1 MLVTTQKTVSV
12 YGDSI
17 STLAGVSPEDGVFY
31 DPNFAR
37 NTGVSSAED
46 TWWMKVIR
54 GLGASLLV
62 NNSYAGSTVCRNGYQ
77 AASTPWRI
85 AKLRKGDLLPDY
97 ILIYSGLNDVAFYR
111 SPDEFY
117 MDYASMLAQMKEA
130 YPQTEICCGTLCQG
144 FLNNPNWPLF
154 VNLKE
159 CRPLSL
165 YNEGIRRAVHE
176 SGCRL
181 ADLADFEQAYSSID
195 GVHPD
200 AKGMELLAGLWLRS
214 LLP

>member
-1 MLVTTQKTVSV
+1 MLITTQKTVSI

-31 DPNFAR
+31 DPNYAR

-62 NNSYAGSTVCRNGYQ
+62 NNSYAGSTICRNGYQ

-111 SPDEFY
+111 TPDEFY
-117 MDYASMLAQMKEA
+117 EHYASMLTQMKET
-130 YPQTEICCGTLCQG
+130 YPQTEIYCGTLCHG
-144 FLNNPNWPLF
+144 FLNNPDWPLF
-154 VNLKE
+154 VNLKD
-159 CRPLSL
+159 CLPLSL
-165 YNEGIRRAVHE
+165 YNEGIRRAAHE
-176 SGCRL
+176 TGCGL
-181 ADLADFEQAYSSID
+181 ADLAAYEVAYSSID

-200 AKGMELLAGLWLRS
+200 AKGMEQLAGLWLRS
-214 LLP
+214 LLQ